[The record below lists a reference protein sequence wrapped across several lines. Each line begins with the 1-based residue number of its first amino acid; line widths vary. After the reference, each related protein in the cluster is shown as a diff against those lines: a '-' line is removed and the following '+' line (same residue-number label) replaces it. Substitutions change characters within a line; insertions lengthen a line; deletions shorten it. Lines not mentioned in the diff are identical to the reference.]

1 MKTLKQVT
9 IIPKFVHYIP
19 DPMEQGVLYISKEY
33 GVANHL
39 CLCGCGAETVTPIG
53 GPNDW
58 QLIENGDK
66 VSLIPSIANYQ
77 MPCKSHYILT
87 NNVANFV

>member
-1 MKTLKQVT
+1 MKTIKQVT
-9 IIPKFVHYIP
+9 VRQKFVEFIP
-19 DPMEQGVLYISKEY
+19 NPMEQNILYISKDY

-39 CLCGCGAETVTPIG
+39 CLCGCGTQTVTPIG
-53 GPNDW
+53 DNGW

-66 VSLIPSIANYQ
+66 VSLTPSIFNYQ
-77 MPCKSHYILT
+77 YPCKSHYILT

>member
-1 MKTLKQVT
+1 MKTIKQVT
-9 IIPKFVHYIP
+9 VIPKFVEFIP
-19 DPMEQGVLYISKEY
+19 NPMEQGILYISKEY

-39 CLCGCGAETVTPIG
+39 CLCGCGTQTVTPIG
-53 GPNDW
+53 GNGW

-66 VSLIPSIANYQ
+66 VSLTPSIANYQ
-77 MPCKSHYILT
+77 YPCKSHYILT